1 MLYKK
6 FSFKLLVRIGF
17 IILNLL
23 ALSIIFGDD
32 RLFFNQIILFI
43 ILIIQIYELVRFI
56 NYTNRELAKFLLSI
70 KHNDFSVNFKGS
82 KIGRS
87 FEDLHDAMDG
97 IIQTIENSKIE
108 KEAQFHY
115 LRLVVSNINIGII
128 SIEDDEN
135 IVLMNRPAE
144 RTLGIEGINNWNILK
159 EKSPRF
165 TADIESIGDQGRK
178 LIELQ
183 TNDDPFTLSVDVNS
197 MKMLNKSY
205 KLITFQDIRGEI
217 EQKEIEAWHKLI
229 RILTHEIMNSVTP
242 ISSLTETMESM
253 LGSDG
258 KTKKAAELDDETIED
273 LRFSLKTIHRRSDGM
288 LSFIDDYRKLT
299 KVAKPRLESVAISH
313 LFESIQGLLKG
324 EMDKAGIQFNV
335 DIKEVDSIFLDAA
348 LVEQVLINLIK
359 NSTHAVEGVDQPSI
373 ELNAYNE
380 GKRTIIE
387 VKDNGQGIG
396 EKELREIFVPFFSTK
411 KNGSGIG
418 LSLSKQ
424 IMHLHGGQI
433 KVKSEVGK
441 GTSFYLV
448 FKG

>member
-1 MLYKK
+1 
-6 FSFKLLVRIGF
+6 
-17 IILNLL
+17 
-23 ALSIIFGDD
+23 
-32 RLFFNQIILFI
+32 
-43 ILIIQIYELVRFI
+43 
-56 NYTNRELAKFLLSI
+56 
-70 KHNDFSVNFKGS
+70 
-82 KIGRS
+82 
-87 FEDLHDAMDG
+87 MDG

-144 RTLGIEGINNWNILK
+144 KTLGVEGINNWNILK

-253 LGSDG
+253 LGAEG

-299 KVAKPRLESVAISH
+299 KVAKPRLESVAIDH
-313 LFESIQGLLKG
+313 FFDSIQSLLKG
-324 EMDKAGIQFNV
+324 EMDKAGILFNV
-335 DIKEVDSIFLDAA
+335 DIKEVDSILLDAA

-359 NSTHAVEGVDQPSI
+359 NSTHAVEGVEQPSI

-448 FKG
+448 FK

>member
-1 MLYKK
+1 M
-6 FSFKLLVRIGF
+6 
-17 IILNLL
+17 
-23 ALSIIFGDD
+23 
-32 RLFFNQIILFI
+32 
-43 ILIIQIYELVRFI
+43 
-56 NYTNRELAKFLLSI
+56 AKFLLSI
-70 KHNDFSVNFKGS
+70 KHNDFSINFKGS
-82 KIGRS
+82 KIGKS
-87 FEDLHDAMDG
+87 FEELHDAMDG
-97 IIQTIENSKIE
+97 IIQTIESSKIE

-128 SIEDDEN
+128 SLENNEN
-135 IVLMNRPAE
+135 IVLMNKPAE
-144 RTLGIEGINNWNILK
+144 KTLGVQGINNWNILK
-159 EKSPRF
+159 EKRPKFVS
-165 TADIESIGDQGRK
+165 DIESIGDQGRK
-178 LIELQ
+178 LMELQ

-197 MKMLNKSY
+197 MKMLDKSY

-253 LGSDG
+253 LGVNG
-258 KTKKAAELDDETIED
+258 ETKKASDLDDETIED

-299 KVAKPRLESVAISH
+299 KVAKPKLDTVPIDH
-313 LFESIQGLLKG
+313 LFISIKGLLKG
-324 EMDKAGIQFNV
+324 EMENAGIQFSV
-335 DIKEVDSIFLDAA
+335 DIKEVESISLDAS
-348 LVEQVLINLIK
+348 LIEQVLINLIK
-359 NSTHAVEGVDQPSI
+359 NSTHALESVDRPSI
-373 ELNAYNE
+373 ELKAYSDGN
-380 GKRTIIE
+380 KSIIE
-387 VKDNGQGIG
+387 VKDNGKGIG

-433 KVKSEVGK
+433 KVRSEVGK

-448 FKG
+448 FKS

>member
-1 MLYKK
+1 M
-6 FSFKLLVRIGF
+6 
-17 IILNLL
+17 
-23 ALSIIFGDD
+23 
-32 RLFFNQIILFI
+32 
-43 ILIIQIYELVRFI
+43 
-56 NYTNRELAKFLLSI
+56 
-70 KHNDFSVNFKGS
+70 NFKGS